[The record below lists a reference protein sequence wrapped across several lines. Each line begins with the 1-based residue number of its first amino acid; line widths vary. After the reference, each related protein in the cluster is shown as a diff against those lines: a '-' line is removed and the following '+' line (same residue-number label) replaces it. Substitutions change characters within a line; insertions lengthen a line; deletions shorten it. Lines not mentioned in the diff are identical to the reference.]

1 MEESL
6 QLLPEFQ
13 RSSSSFLTK
22 GLDEVALILEAAGG
36 GYFQYGQVGLD
47 QELPG
52 LSNPQVNNILHG
64 RGANDVLE
72 TSQAASGT

>member
-36 GYFQYGQVGLD
+36 GYFQDGQVGLD

-52 LSNPQVNNILHG
+52 LSNP
-64 RGANDVLE
+64 
-72 TSQAASGT
+72 